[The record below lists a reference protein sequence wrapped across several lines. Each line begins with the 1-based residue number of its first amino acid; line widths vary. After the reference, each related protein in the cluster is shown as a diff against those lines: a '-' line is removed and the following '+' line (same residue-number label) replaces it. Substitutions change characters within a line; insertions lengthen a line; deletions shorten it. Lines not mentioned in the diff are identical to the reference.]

1 MSIELNDIIIPAR
14 DALEDQLLAI
24 IPDHPGLP
32 DPMMATSTGT
42 AGLLWLWD
50 AVDAHVI
57 MGSVLPGHRGPR
69 PGTGIDGVPADL
81 RHQRLRAR
89 GVDAQVDAGVRPA
102 PADYLHDRAARCF
115 AQARQQR
122 VAWQLAALARAS
134 RRARRPERRMRQAT
148 RRVRQLRAAGAVTAQ
163 RASRPR

>member
-57 MGSVLPGHRGPR
+57 MGSVLLGHRRPR
-69 PGTGIDGVPADL
+69 PGTGVDGVPADL
-81 RHQRLRAR
+81 RHQRLR
-89 GVDAQVDAGVRPA
+89 GAGRSYRYR
-102 PADYLHDRAARCF
+102 YLLDG
-115 AQARQQR
+115 QR
-122 VAWQLAALARAS
+122 W
-134 RRARRPERRMRQAT
+134 EDDRQADRYVPNALGST
-148 RRVRQLRAAGAVTAQ
+148 D
-163 RASRPR
+163 SI